1 MKSFRAKQ
9 RTSAL
14 ITLGGLAAAIL
25 AYSLFGPLYAGILAV
40 ATLCFAAA
48 GSPIVGTTTILATRP
63 IDPEAVRRY
72 REDHPVAT
80 ISEAAAA
87 VARK

>member
-1 MKSFRAKQ
+1 VKR

-25 AYSLFGPLYAGILAV
+25 AYSLFGPMYAGILAL
-40 ATLCFAAA
+40 ATLCFAAF
-48 GSPIVGTTTILATRP
+48 GSPIVGSATTRATGP
-63 IDPEAVRRY
+63 IDPESVRRY
-72 REDHPVAT
+72 REAHPGAT

-87 VARK
+87 AARK

>member
-1 MKSFRAKQ
+1 MKR

-25 AYSLFGPLYAGILAV
+25 AYSLFGPMYAGILAL
-40 ATLCFAAA
+40 ATLCFAAF
-48 GSPIVGTTTILATRP
+48 GSPVVGSTTTLATGP
-63 IDPEAVRRY
+63 IDPESVRRY
-72 REDHPVAT
+72 REAHPGTT
-80 ISEAAAA
+80 ISEAAAV